1 MDDNTML
8 GHLAPVVHPKNWDLI
23 RMPMMRAVDGHYI
36 VFVGDK
42 LIRRY
47 TDDTLP
53 DALRG
58 KLAMILA
65 SPQTWRDDHT
75 VDKISIY
82 TNSQSPEL
90 DEIGWR
96 VSDSYFCL
104 VVSRNIL
111 NSLIHGEQN
120 GKDETAFG

>member
-1 MDDNTML
+1 ML

-23 RMPMMRAVDGHYI
+23 RVPMLRAVDGHYV

-42 LIRRY
+42 SIRRY

-65 SPQTWRDDHT
+65 SPQTWRDDHEIQKLD
-75 VDKISIY
+75 VY
-82 TNSQSPEL
+82 TNKQSPEL

-104 VVSRNIL
+104 VVSREIL
-111 NSLIHGEQN
+111 SSLIRGEQN
-120 GKDETAFG
+120 GQDEAVD

>member
-1 MDDNTML
+1 ML

-23 RMPMMRAVDGHYI
+23 RVPMMRVVDGHYT

-42 LIRRY
+42 SIRRY

-58 KLAMILA
+58 RLAMILA
-65 SPQTWRDDHT
+65 SPQNWRDDHT
-75 VDKISIY
+75 VDKMSIY

-96 VSDSYFCL
+96 VSDSYFCI
-104 VVSRNIL
+104 VVSRDIL
-111 NSLIHGEQN
+111 NSLIHGAQN
-120 GKDETAFG
+120 GKDEAVD

>member
-1 MDDNTML
+1 ML

-23 RMPMMRAVDGHYI
+23 RVPMLRAVDGHYT

-42 LIRRY
+42 MIRRY

-75 VDKISIY
+75 VDKMSIY

-104 VVSRNIL
+104 VVSREIL
-111 NSLIHGEQN
+111 SSLIRGEQN
-120 GKDETAFG
+120 GQDEAVD